1 VRRNN
6 RAINQN
12 QDKKKDQ
19 NQIKI
24 KTDHKMNKRKRNKE
38 EVVKPRNMILLTDVT
53 ISIPTIK
60 F

>member
-1 VRRNN
+1 MRRNN